1 MIQIMMMQRPA
12 SEEEPVVSKR
22 KRLKAHVSQAEARL
36 LQNMRRQ
43 LWIELVTDIEAPHLL
58 AATADALVHD
68 IQELPPLS
76 CSSPSS
82 KDAIGLSG
90 RVHNRPDE

>member
-1 MIQIMMMQRPA
+1 
-12 SEEEPVVSKR
+12 
-22 KRLKAHVSQAEARL
+22 
-36 LQNMRRQ
+36 MRTKQ
-43 LWIELVTDIEAPHLL
+43 KLVYYKTCGAAALDELVTDIEAPHLL